1 MDAPVQGRQPHLL
14 TPSRHLAAPG
24 AEGAGGFW
32 AGFLSILETLPVELI
47 PLEHKGLEKM
57 TDIWT
62 AQDDA
67 ILEARATAREAR
79 EMVPWPVEAHE
90 RPSDG
95 TTIELHD
102 PGVHAD
108 DVLWGFC
115 AEISA
120 TPGDPE
126 AVMRASIG
134 DRVRPGHE
142 EALDQVIAEINRE
155 MAETGHP
162 VQMNVPPFSYVRD
175 GDEVFLEARFCPDE
189 LTDDDRFWLPRQF
202 DITLVNYVPDADFG
216 PHMEGVHFEGTR
228 LTAPAMPAVISS
240 RLTRDSQEWYAR
252 QRARS
257 TPRDSDVD
265 LDFED
270 YDHAASWSRSIRPD
284 HRGGV
289 TNSYPAARM
298 LSMISGRASA
308 SRVEPS

>member
-1 MDAPVQGRQPHLL
+1 
-14 TPSRHLAAPG
+14 
-24 AEGAGGFW
+24 
-32 AGFLSILETLPVELI
+32 
-47 PLEHKGLEKM
+47 M

-79 EMVPWPVEAHE
+79 EMVPWPVEARE
-90 RPSDG
+90 NVGSEG

-216 PHMEGVHFEGTR
+216 PHMEGVHFEGD
-228 LTAPAMPAVISS
+228 PADCACDACGDLVAADPTI
-240 RLTRDSQEWYAR
+240 LEEWYAR

-270 YDHAASWSRSIRPD
+270 YDFAD
-284 HRGGV
+284 LV
-289 TNSYPAARM
+289 
-298 LSMISGRASA
+298 
-308 SRVEPS
+308 VEVDPS